1 MNSKRKDDVFYVCTL
16 IEYIARETCNHRK
29 DIISYFDKSDL
40 SRQLRLAEVNH
51 CLSFEQVCDEWI
63 EQFDIKEGNFDNI
76 SSCKYKV
83 PAVTSI
89 GKVFQRL
96 ILSVH
101 KEDINLIEDIRKVY
115 NSFISDEISDYNS
128 SLYCSNPDY
137 IKCSYEA
144 GTILA

>member
-63 EQFDIKEGNFDNI
+63 DTYHIENGKYDSVAD
-76 SSCKYKV
+76 CKYKV
-83 PAVTSI
+83 PSYTAI
-89 GKVFQRL
+89 GKVYQRL
-96 ILSVH
+96 ILDTLTSENQLVQH
-101 KEDINLIEDIRKVY
+101 IRKIF
-115 NSFISDEISDYNS
+115 NSFIIDEITWFNS
-128 SLYCSNPDY
+128 NVYYSNPDY
-137 IKCSYEA
+137 LRCSYLE
-144 GTILA
+144 GKLLN